1 VIFQLQMNEMIKAAQ
16 IVLVDC
22 RNVPRRSDM
31 PICNVLD
38 VAVIAVAGAPACIE
52 SMT

>member
-1 VIFQLQMNEMIKAAQ
+1 VIFQLQINEMIKAAQ

-22 RNVPRRSDM
+22 RNVPKCSDM

-38 VAVIAVAGAPACIE
+38 VAAIAVAGDPAGIE
-52 SMT
+52 SMS